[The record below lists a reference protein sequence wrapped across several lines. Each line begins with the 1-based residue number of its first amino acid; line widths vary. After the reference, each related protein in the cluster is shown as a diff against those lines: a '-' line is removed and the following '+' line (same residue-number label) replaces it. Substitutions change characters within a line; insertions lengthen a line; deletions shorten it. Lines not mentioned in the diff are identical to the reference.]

1 MRCHMSIVSSLVAI
15 AVASLAPAQAPPAP
29 PAGDSPATAPAA
41 KSVSSARKLI
51 YDEKADAKQQIAAA
65 VANAQKENRRVLV
78 QWGANWCGWCHL
90 LHETCSKDPEI
101 KKELLYEYDVVL
113 VDIGR
118 FDKNMDLAKELG
130 ANLKDKG
137 VPYLTV
143 LDGSGKPIANQETSS
158 LEKGES
164 HDPEKVLAFLKQH
177 QAEPRAAESVLSEG
191 LQQAVAEKKIVF
203 VHFGAPWCGWCR
215 KMEAWMAQPSVAQI
229 LDKAFV
235 DVKIDIDRMTGGPE
249 MLKRFAGEKE
259 QGVPWFAFVNP
270 ATNATLAK
278 SVDSKGGNIGFPVK
292 PDEIEVFAQML
303 KQANTNLS
311 QQDIDALLTSLK
323 DFSKPK
329 S

>member
-1 MRCHMSIVSSLVAI
+1 MIRRTLPIVVAALMWFSL
-15 AVASLAPAQAPPAP
+15 PAQSQTPAAPPAS
-29 PAGDSPATAPAA
+29 DAPGAA
-41 KSVSSARKLI
+41 KPAKPEREPI

-65 VANAQKENRRVLV
+65 IANAQRENRRVLV

-90 LHETCSKDPEI
+90 LHETCATDKDL

-130 ANLKDKG
+130 ANLKDSG

-143 LDGSGKPIANQETSS
+143 LDGNGKPIANQETSS
-158 LEKGES
+158 LEKGDK
-164 HDPEKVLAFLKQH
+164 HDPAKVLAFLKQH
-177 QAEPRAAESVLSEG
+177 QAEPRAADSVLSEG
-191 LQQAVAEKKIVF
+191 LDQAVAEKKIVF
-203 VHFGAPWCGWCR
+203 VHFGAPWCGWCH
-215 KMEAWMAQPSVAQI
+215 KMEAWMAQPSVAQM

-235 DVKIDIDRMTGGPE
+235 VVKIDIDRMTGGPE
-249 MLKRFAGEKE
+249 VLKRFAGEKE
-259 QGVPWFAFVNP
+259 VGVPWFAFVNP
-270 ATNATLAK
+270 TDNATLAK
-278 SVDSKGGNIGFPVK
+278 SVDPKGSNIGFPVK

-303 KQANTNLS
+303 KKANTNLS

-323 DFSKPK
+323 EFSKPK